1 LKEPLQS
8 VCPLAPPPVLPT
20 SSPTAATFRPTPTPT
35 TSTSVQP
42 SATPTTIPSF
52 APTTSC
58 PPIRRNINNDTSVMG
73 LEPVSD
79 SNMLL
84 QKQNRNQRIHSFYDP
99 LQYDVRGRNVGTRS
113 PVLPPSECPE
123 LNATILEK
131 DGMALKDNNTKP
143 ILKKKTKS
151 KLDKKD
157 KLQLPKGGTTSKQMS
172 KVDKYDSDDDL
183 SFVEIEKPST
193 NTSNAPAVVASNES
207 DTSFGSISSQNS
219 PASLP
224 EEPPTNA
231 PTTTY
236 ERLEA
241 QFEMSRQGWNGETS
255 ITTTVQ
261 HPSMMKE
268 KNKKRKNRW

>member
-1 LKEPLQS
+1 MKEPLQS
-8 VCPLAPPPVLPT
+8 VCPLAPPPVVPT
-20 SSPTAATFRPTPTPT
+20 SSPTAATLRPTVTPT
-35 TSTSVQP
+35 TSNSVLP

-58 PPIRRNINNDTSVMG
+58 PPIRRNINNGTSVIG

-99 LQYDVRGRNVGTRS
+99 LQYDVKGRNVGTRS

-123 LNATILEK
+123 INATIPEK
-131 DGMALKDNNTKP
+131 DDMALKDSNTKP
-143 ILKKKTKS
+143 ILTKKKKS

-157 KLQLPKGGTTSKQMS
+157 KLQRPKGGTTSKQMS

-183 SFVEIEKPST
+183 SFVEIEKPSM
-193 NTSNAPAVVASNES
+193 NTSSAPAVVASNENDS
-207 DTSFGSISSQNS
+207 SFGFISTQS

-261 HPSMMKE
+261 HPPMMKE
-268 KNKKRKNRW
+268 KNKKRRNRW